1 MSKNSMGVNSILFG
15 MLGILV
21 AVIFGTSMYVATP
34 YVVWISGIIAI
45 LLGFVGMVE
54 SGNEKNNTLLGMSV
68 AGVMAGIGAITL
80 GLLVGNLFA
89 SIL

>member
-1 MSKNSMGVNSILFG
+1 MNSTGMGVNSILFG

-21 AVIFGTSMYVATP
+21 AVIFGTSMYIATP
-34 YVVWISGIIAI
+34 YVVWVSGTIAI
-45 LLGFVGMVE
+45 LLGVVGMVE
-54 SGNEKNNTLLGMSV
+54 SGNEKNNMMLGVSV

-80 GLLVGNLFA
+80 GLLVGNLFS